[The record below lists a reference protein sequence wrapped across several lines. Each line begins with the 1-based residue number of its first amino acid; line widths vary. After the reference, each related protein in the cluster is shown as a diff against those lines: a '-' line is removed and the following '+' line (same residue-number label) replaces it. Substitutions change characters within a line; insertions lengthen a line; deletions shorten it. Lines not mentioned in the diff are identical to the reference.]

1 MCIHIMVTKEMPV
14 ILSFF
19 TYLRSPLIC
28 LLKLFYLKRFV
39 FGCACVGVFAHEHR
53 CLQKA
58 GLQVHLDLKLQVV
71 DSCPMWVLGTEL
83 GLSARAIHTMTHWVV
98 SSAYLLFDEYLKA
111 SRLAGF
117 QWTIPCYSFPV
128 HFVHQIPKC
137 FSSRRTLLF
146 LT

>member
-1 MCIHIMVTKEMPV
+1 MCIHIMVTKEMQV

-19 TYLRSPLIC
+19 TSLRSPLIS
-28 LLKLFYLKRFV
+28 LLKLFYLKKFV
-39 FGCACVGVFAHEHR
+39 FGCAYVGVFAHEHR

-58 GLQVHLDLKLQVV
+58 ELQVHLDLKLQVV

-83 GLSARAIHTMTHWVV
+83 GLSARAIHTMTQWVV
-98 SSAYLLFDEYLKA
+98 SSAYLLFDEYLKS

-128 HFVHQIPKC
+128 HFVNQITKC